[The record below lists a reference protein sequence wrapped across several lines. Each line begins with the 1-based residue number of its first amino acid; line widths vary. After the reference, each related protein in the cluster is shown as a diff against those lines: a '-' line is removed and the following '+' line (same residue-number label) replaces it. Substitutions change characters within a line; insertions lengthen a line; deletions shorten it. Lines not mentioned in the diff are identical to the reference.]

1 MSEET
6 LPKYKDPIWQDKE
19 NRHIVCRI
27 LQPNDVY
34 ALSHVIVGPE
44 SEGNKNSDYDALM
57 EMYGEEEIDRRTKDH
72 KEAQLRKKEVDAE
85 RKVAAQARKRQE
97 VLFNMKLEAFE
108 VEEIKNSTNR
118 ELKKRLRK
126 AKSPI
131 EVQAF
136 ATLLIQDA
144 LNNAE

>member
-6 LPKYKDPIWQDKE
+6 FPKYKDPIWHDKS
-19 NRHIVCRI
+19 NRAITCRI
-27 LQPNDVY
+27 HQGDGEY
-34 ALSHVIVGPE
+34 ATAQIVAADGE
-44 SEGNKNSDYDALM
+44 NADYDAVL
-57 EMYGEEEIDRRTKDH
+57 EMYGEEEIDRLTEEHEEQKI
-72 KEAQLRKKEVDAE
+72 KNQQVEAE
-85 RKVAAQARKRQE
+85 RAAAHMARKRQE

-118 ELKKRLRK
+118 DLKKRLRK
-126 AKSPI
+126 AKSVI